1 MAQETFPVNGVA
13 DQRSDYFAFT
23 NATIVKD
30 PQTTLQNATLV
41 IKQGKI
47 IAVGANIAVP
57 KDAVVVDC
65 KGKYIYPSFIDLFS
79 DYGIEAPKGGSG
91 SDNFQNISNTKGA
104 YSWNQALKPETDA
117 SKLFN
122 VNNDKAKDLR
132 GIGFGTVLTH
142 VQDGIARGTGTLVT
156 LGNDKENLLMI
167 KDKAA
172 AFYSFNKGTSTQD

>member
-1 MAQETFPVNGVA
+1 MTHVKMLLLCCLLSMAAMAQETFPVNGVA

-47 IAVGANIAVP
+47 IAVGTNVSVP
-57 KDAVVVDC
+57 KDAVMIDC

-79 DYGIEAPKGGSG
+79 DYGVTVPKGESG
-91 SDNFQNISNTKGA
+91 GDFFNYQNISNTKGA

-122 VNNDKAKDLR
+122 VNA
-132 GIGFGTVLTH
+132 
-142 VQDGIARGTGTLVT
+142 
-156 LGNDKENLLMI
+156 MI
-167 KDKAA
+167 KPKTFVALVLA
-172 AFYSFNKGTSTQD
+172 QCLHTCRMVLQEVRAHLLH